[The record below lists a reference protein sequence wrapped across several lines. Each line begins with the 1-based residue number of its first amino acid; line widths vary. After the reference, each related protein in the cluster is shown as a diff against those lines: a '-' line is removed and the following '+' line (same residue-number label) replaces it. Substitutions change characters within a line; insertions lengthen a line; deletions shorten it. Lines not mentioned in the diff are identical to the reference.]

1 MEIWWNS
8 LVQSERKTGEE
19 NDDQHLKL
27 RTSWLHLPNW
37 ISTMLK
43 IHFDNL
49 VVYYI
54 NADNIYDQSIMM
66 TESEGIYI

>member
-1 MEIWWNS
+1 M
-8 LVQSERKTGEE
+8 
-19 NDDQHLKL
+19 
-27 RTSWLHLPNW
+27 PNW